1 LLRYSRS
8 HNVNAWFLNMVFG
21 DEHKILIKKI
31 YQLKG
36 YNARQLRTEFP
47 DKGWTSSI
55 NRLLKKFR
63 DTGTVD
69 RRQGSDRPRSGRTDE
84 NIDQVNDMVLNQEDQ
99 PRTHSIQSVKYYGRH
114 LLYASHE
121 RICSWNALRGDVC
134 KSWLRRTYY
143 CTARKLLLK
152 KFFSSLPRT
161 LSSVQMKRCSLWLQ
175 QWKNCENQLRFHWV
189 NANKIK
195 RVLRAQCIVHQIWT
209 SNFPDSSVASCGG
222 KDIWIM

>member
-1 LLRYSRS
+1 
-8 HNVNAWFLNMVFG
+8 MVFG

-99 PRTHSIQSVKYYGRH
+99 PRTHSIVREIS
-114 LLYASHE
+114 
-121 RICSWNALRGDVC
+121 
-134 KSWLRRTYY
+134 RT
-143 CTARKLLLK
+143 
-152 KFFSSLPRT
+152 
-161 LSSVQMKRCSLWLQ
+161 SSVVCITRKDLQLKCFKRRRVQELTEANVLLHCS
-175 QWKNCENQLRFHWV
+175 
-189 NANKIK
+189 
-195 RVLRAQCIVHQIWT
+195 
-209 SNFPDSSVASCGG
+209 
-222 KDIWIM
+222 